1 MVAQYQLTHKNEKCF
16 FFISKE
22 NSTGLL
28 KKTSELSKEVVHN
41 EINAWKSFQEH
52 LGDFLSFEKR
62 KHLWS
67 GVNNST
73 NTISIDEFRQLF

>member
-1 MVAQYQLTHKNEKCF
+1 MVAQKIF
-16 FFISKE
+16 FFNFKRELYWAI
-22 NSTGLL
+22 

-41 EINAWKSFQEH
+41 ENNGWKSFQEH

-62 KHLWS
+62 KHLWI

-73 NTISIDEFRQLF
+73 KTISIDEFRQLF